1 MTIQATT
8 RNIRRSFTLAPE
20 ALAFVKESRQ
30 RLGAASNSQA
40 LELLLREAMRQAKP
54 REIDAA
60 CKEYYDTASEE
71 DLAEQ
76 REWAERTGPNMM
88 NMAPEH

>member
-40 LELLLREAMRQAKP
+40 LELLLREKKTWPSNGNGR
-54 REIDAA
+54 RGLD
-60 CKEYYDTASEE
+60 
-71 DLAEQ
+71 
-76 REWAERTGPNMM
+76 RT
-88 NMAPEH
+88 